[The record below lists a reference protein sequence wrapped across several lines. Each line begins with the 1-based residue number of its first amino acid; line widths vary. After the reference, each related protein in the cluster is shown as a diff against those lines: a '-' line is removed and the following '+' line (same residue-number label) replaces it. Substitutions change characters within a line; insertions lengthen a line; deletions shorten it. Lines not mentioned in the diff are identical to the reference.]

1 MCEAPSLMNL
11 GIGASVGGSVYSG
24 LTARENNKASAVVA
38 RNNETVLLANAGLE
52 KTRRELIA
60 ARTAL
65 DEVRLRG
72 RAGEILGAARANA
85 GARGIDDTT
94 GSPLLQ
100 AINSAA
106 QLEVDVGLLRA
117 QGQLDEG
124 ESLGRE
130 ASIVQQAAG
139 QNFAAASYDAR
150 ADDALIA
157 SAFGAGTAFL
167 NAQTR
172 WAALNP
178 ASANTNRYS
187 VGTVAGKQPWS
198 IYG

>member
-24 LTARENNKASAVVA
+24 LTARENNKASAAVA

-52 KTRRELIA
+52 KTRRELIDA
-60 ARTAL
+60 GTAL
-65 DEVRLRG
+65 NEVRLRG

-85 GARGIDDTT
+85 SARGLDDTT

-100 AINSAA
+100 AVNSAA

-117 QGQLDEG
+117 QGQLEG
-124 ESLGRE
+124 AESYGRE
-130 ASIVQQAAG
+130 ASIIQQAAG